1 MLRLSRL
8 VCLAAERR
16 KQVAH
21 GVSRGFAVFFAKSR
35 QGRKSA
41 AVNISP
47 LPGLGSLASIPRLT
61 PWAAFWR
68 NSVARVTL
76 RSSGSITV
84 ARNTLL
90 ALSLVFGLQSS
101 SVSAPVSGN
110 KSALVMLVSMTNAPI
125 DCTVGEVNG
134 MVFTNL
140 PLNVDSFYNDAT
152 WGGVRWTGSVVN
164 VSINY
169 GTTPCN
175 ADVWANAADAQAVL
189 QGYNPSAYTARVY
202 ALPSAAG
209 SCGYAFASGN
219 RVWNFHCS
227 DLFAYGHEMGH
238 SLGLGHASTDR
249 NNDGVLEDAY
259 GGYDDCM
266 GGESYTFNAPHKIWG
281 GWLPQKASNGGWRV
295 VDANGTYQISP
306 LQINPVSNPPHSQA
320 LKIIPPTGIPY
331 FLSYRQ
337 PLGFDQGWTAT
348 QVGKDGRSGTSFDPT
363 PSIAIYPYSRGVTI
377 HRHSGA
383 TGAETLEIAVIEDN
397 QQFLIPGTGIVI
409 KQNSHNA
416 TSASVNISG
425 FGGGTIPTGVTFFQ
439 DANYQGAQSQVLT
452 AGNYT
457 LTQLIA
463 KGVFNDWATS
473 IKVPSGWTAIFYQHD
488 NFDGTSWTVTSDV
501 ANLTSLVPP
510 GANDQVS
517 SCQIIAGPVVA
528 PAVPMQLSAAAS
540 NAAVRLSWTATP
552 GATSYFVKRA
562 TSSGGP
568 YTTNGTPTF
577 SAFTDVSVT
586 NGTIYYYVVTAVN
599 AAGVSGNSAQVSAAP
614 VNDLVAHWKFD
625 ETAGVTAADSS
636 GNINPGT
643 LNNNPSRI
651 IPGKVGPAALAFN
664 AASSQWVTAASSA
677 SLNSPL
683 NAITIAAWI
692 YPNDWS
698 GNRRIL
704 QKGNSDNQ
712 YRLLA
717 ENGVLK
723 FHLSGVDQ
731 VTAPLPPVAVW
742 THVAAVWD
750 GGTMSLFINGAA
762 LTNRSAAGLINTTS
776 DLLYIATK
784 NSSAP
789 SGDRFNGRLDDVR
802 VYNRALN
809 PVEVAAI
816 MTNAP
821 PAFVSNPFSKPDANA
836 GQLYAG
842 SIAANAADPEKDPLT
857 FAKLSGPAWLSVAS
871 NGALSGTPFSP
882 QAGLNSFSVR
892 ATDSSGA
899 FSVATMNLT
908 VIPAPV
914 IDASIATQG
923 DNLLLTWTGGLAPYQ
938 VQVATNLPPFEW
950 YNFGSTTGGTSLL
963 IAPTNSAAFYRILGQ

>member
-1 MLRLSRL
+1 MTALAL
-8 VCLAAERR
+8 VFSAMIT
-16 KQVAH
+16 
-21 GVSRGFAVFFAKSR
+21 AV
-35 QGRKSA
+35 SA
-41 AVNISP
+41 AVT
-47 LPGLGSLASIPRLT
+47 GT
-61 PWAAFWR
+61 
-68 NSVARVTL
+68 
-76 RSSGSITV
+76 
-84 ARNTLL
+84 
-90 ALSLVFGLQSS
+90 
-101 SVSAPVSGN
+101 

-125 DCTVGEVNG
+125 DCTIGEVNG

-189 QGYNPSAYTARVY
+189 QGYNPNNYTARVY
-202 ALPSAAG
+202 ALPSAAS

-249 NNDGVLEDAY
+249 NNDGALEDAY

-281 GWLPQKASNGGWRV
+281 GWLPQKAANGGWRAIA
-295 VDANGTYQISP
+295 ANGSYQISP
-306 LQINPVSNPPHSQA
+306 LQINPASNPPHSQA
-320 LKIIPPTGIPY
+320 LKIVPPTGIPY

-348 QVGKDGRSGTSFDPT
+348 QVGKDGRSGTGFDPT
-363 PSIAIYPYSRGVTI
+363 PSIAVYPYTRGVTI

-409 KQNSHNA
+409 KQNSHNT
-416 TSASVNISG
+416 TSAALTITG
-425 FGGGTIPTGVTFFQ
+425 FGGGVIPTGVTFFQ
-439 DANYQGAQSQVLT
+439 DGNYQGAQSQVLT

-463 KGVFNDWATS
+463 KGVFNDWAS
-473 IKVPSGWTAIFYQHD
+473 SVKVPSGWTATFYQHD
-488 NFDGTSWTVTSDV
+488 NFGGTAWTITGDV
-501 ANLTSLVPP
+501 ANLTSLIPA

-517 SCQIIAGPVVA
+517 SCQITAGPVIA
-528 PAVPMQLSAAAS
+528 PAVPTQLSAAAS

-552 GATSYFVKRA
+552 GATSYLVKRA
-562 TSSGGP
+562 TSNGGP
-568 YTTNGTPTF
+568 YTTNGTPAF
-577 SAFTDVSVT
+577 SAFTDSNVT
-586 NGTIYYYVVTAVN
+586 NGTTYYYVVTAVN
-599 AAGVSGNSAQVSAAP
+599 SAGVSGNSAQVSAVP
-614 VNDLVAHWKFD
+614 VNDLVAHLKFD
-625 ETAGVTAADSS
+625 ETAGTTAADSS
-636 GNINPGT
+636 GNNNTGT
-643 LNNNPSRI
+643 LNNSPARI

-723 FHLSGVDQ
+723 FHLSGAGEL
-731 VTAPLPPVAVW
+731 TAPLPPVVVW
-742 THVAAVWD
+742 THLAAVWD
-750 GGTMSLFINGAA
+750 GGVMTLYTNGIA
-762 LTNRSAAGLINTTS
+762 LTNLNAAGLINTTS

-784 NSSAP
+784 NNSAP

-802 VYNRALN
+802 IYNRALT
-809 PVEVAAI
+809 PGEVATI

-836 GQLYAG
+836 GQFYSS
-842 SIAANAADPEKDPLT
+842 SIAANAADPENDMLIFT
-857 FAKLSGPAWLSVAS
+857 KLSGPAWLSVAS

-882 QAGLNSFSVR
+882 QVGPNSFSVR
-892 ATDSSGA
+892 VTDSSGA
-899 FSVATMNLT
+899 FSTATVNLT
-908 VIPAPV
+908 VLSAPA
-914 IDASIATQG
+914 ITASITPQG
-923 DNLLLTWTGGLAPYQ
+923 GNLMLNWTGGIAPYQ
-938 VQVATNLPPFEW
+938 VQVATNSATIEW
-950 YNFGSTTGGTSLL
+950 QNFGSATGGTSLL
-963 IAPTNSAAFYRILGQ
+963 LAPTNSAAFYRILGQ